1 MSPSAGLLA
10 AGVSPGTA
18 SPGELVERAARSDE
32 AAWRALVDRFKAM
45 VWSIT
50 RAHGLSG
57 SDAADVSQTVWL
69 RLVDNLER
77 LREPERVG
85 TWLAV
90 TTRHEC
96 IRVSQLRQRSVLT
109 AEPEVVEAV
118 GSPVDDDPEFAFARQ
133 DRDGALRDVVATLPE
148 RSQALLR
155 MLMADP
161 PVSYGEVAAG
171 LGIPIGSIGPTRQR
185 CFKVLRAKCVSAG
198 ISL

>member
-10 AGVSPGTA
+10 TGVSPGTA

-96 IRVSQLRQRSVLT
+96 VRVSQLRQRSVLT

-118 GSPVDDDPEFAFARQ
+118 GSPVDDPEFAFARQ

>member
-1 MSPSAGLLA
+1 MSASAGLLA
-10 AGVSPGTA
+10 RAAT
-18 SPGELVERAARSDE
+18 PGELVGRAAGSDE
-32 AAWRALVDRFKAM
+32 TAWRALVDRFSAM

-50 RAHGLSG
+50 RSHGLSAA
-57 SDAADVSQTVWL
+57 DAADVSQTVWL

-96 IRVSQLRQRSVLT
+96 IRVSQLRQRNVLT
-109 AEPEVVEAV
+109 AEPEVLDAV
-118 GSPVDDDPEFAFARQ
+118 DPSVDDDPVSALSRQ
-133 DRDGALRDVVATLPE
+133 DRDGAVREVVATMPE

-161 PVSYGEVAAG
+161 PASYGEVAAG
-171 LGIPIGSIGPTRQR
+171 LGIPVGSIGPTRQR
-185 CFKVLRAKCVSAG
+185 CFRVLRAKCLSAG